1 MTKHTKIVTFHFVSS
16 SRSSGTEDSPIRVG
30 FVTYDRVIQ
39 FYNVKGSMAQ
49 PQMMVM
55 TDVDDVFVP
64 MVDGFIVSLAEAK
77 IVLERYGRRTVVCLG
92 LPGYRFVVL
101 CTNL

>member
-1 MTKHTKIVTFHFVSS
+1 M
-16 SRSSGTEDSPIRVG
+16 
-30 FVTYDRVIQ
+30 TYDHVIQ

-64 MVDGFIVSLAEAK
+64 MVDGFLVSMAEARS
-77 IVLERYGRRTVVCLG
+77 VLER
-92 LPGYRFVVL
+92 
-101 CTNL
+101 

>member
-1 MTKHTKIVTFHFVSS
+1 MFNETALPC
-16 SRSSGTEDSPIRVG
+16 RSTEEGGSPIRVG

-39 FYNVKGSMAQ
+39 FYNVKASMAQ

-64 MVDGFIVSLAEAK
+64 MVDGFLVNVTEART
-77 IVLERYGRRTVVCLG
+77 VLER
-92 LPGYRFVVL
+92 
-101 CTNL
+101 

>member
-1 MTKHTKIVTFHFVSS
+1 MFIYLHSC
-16 SRSSGTEDSPIRVG
+16 RSANEGGSPIKVG
-30 FVTYDRVIQ
+30 FMTYDRVIQ

-64 MVDGFIVSLAEAK
+64 MVDGFLVDVSEART
-77 IVLERYGRRTVVCLG
+77 VLER
-92 LPGYRFVVL
+92 
-101 CTNL
+101 

>member
-1 MTKHTKIVTFHFVSS
+1 MTPLKFKTRFQVERFQLVFSFFNLYSATDE
-16 SRSSGTEDSPIRVG
+16 GGSPIQVG

-39 FYNVKGSMAQ
+39 FYNVKGSIAQ

-64 MVDGFIVSLAEAK
+64 MVDGFLVNHSEAK
-77 IVLERYGRRTVVCLG
+77 TVLER
-92 LPGYRFVVL
+92 
-101 CTNL
+101 